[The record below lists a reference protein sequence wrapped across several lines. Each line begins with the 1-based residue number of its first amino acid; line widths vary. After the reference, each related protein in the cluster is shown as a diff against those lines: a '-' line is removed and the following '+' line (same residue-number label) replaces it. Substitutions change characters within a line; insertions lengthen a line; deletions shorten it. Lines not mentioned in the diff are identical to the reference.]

1 MQAVALVEDQV
12 SIEALP
18 LAIVLGLSLKLTVG
32 TAGVTDK
39 GAVTVTVT
47 VCVTDPRPL
56 VQVNSYVVESI
67 SAPVDQVPLVAI
79 EPLQPPEAMHAP
91 PWRAF
96 QVSIELLPLMT
107 VVGVAVKVSDGAP
120 PASFIERVVES
131 TVCAPLGLSPTE
143 SAGSVLALP

>member
-1 MQAVALVEDQV
+1 MHAVALVEDQV

-32 TAGVTDK
+32 TGGVTDE

-47 VCVTDPRPL
+47 VCVVDPWPL
-56 VQVNSYVVESI
+56 VQVNSNFVESK

-91 PWRAF
+91 LWRAF
-96 QVSIELLPLMT
+96 QVSIELEPLLIA
-107 VVGVAVKVSDGAP
+107 VGVAAKVTDGAR
-120 PASFIERVVES
+120 PASFIDVAVES
-131 TVCAPLGLSPTE
+131 TVCAPLGLRAPE
-143 SAGSVLALP
+143 SAGSVLTLS

>member
-1 MQAVALVEDQV
+1 MALVEDQV

-47 VCVTDPRPL
+47 VCVVDPWPL
-56 VQVNSYVVESI
+56 VQVKSYFVEAK

-79 EPLQPPEAMHAP
+79 EPLQPPEATHAP
-91 PWRAF
+91 PWREF
-96 QVSIELLPLMT
+96 QVSIELSPLLI
-107 VVGVAVKVSDGAP
+107 VVGAAVKVTDGTP

-131 TVCAPLGLSPTE
+131 TVCAPLGLSSPTE
-143 SAGSVLALP
+143 TAGSVLTLC

>member
-1 MQAVALVEDQV
+1 VHAVALIEDQV

-18 LAIVLGLSLKLTVG
+18 LAIVLGLPLKLTVG

-47 VCVTDPRPL
+47 ACVADPWPL
-56 VQVNSYVVESI
+56 VQVNSYVVEFK

-91 PWRAF
+91 PWRTF
-96 QVSIELLPLMT
+96 QVSIELLPLMI
-107 VVGVAVKVSDGAP
+107 VVGVAVKVTDGAP

-131 TVCAPLGLSPTE
+131 TVCAPLGLGATE
-143 SAGSVLALP
+143 GAGSGLTLS

>member
-1 MQAVALVEDQV
+1 MHAVASVEDHV

-47 VCVTDPRPL
+47 VCVADPWPPL
-56 VQVNSYVVESI
+56 QVNSYFVESK

-79 EPLQPPEAMHAP
+79 EPLQPPEAMHAS
-91 PWRAF
+91 PWREF
-96 QVSIELLPLMT
+96 QVSIELLPLVI
-107 VVGVAVKVSDGAP
+107 VVGVAVKVTDAAP
-120 PASFIERVVES
+120 PASIIERVVES
-131 TVCAPLGLSPTE
+131 PDCAPLGLSATE
-143 SAGSVLALP
+143 SAGSVLMLS

>member
-1 MQAVALVEDQV
+1 MHAVALIEDHV

-32 TAGVTDK
+32 TAGVTDE

-47 VCVTDPRPL
+47 VCVADPWPL
-56 VQVNSYVVESI
+56 VQVNSYFVELE

-79 EPLQPPEAMHAP
+79 EPLQPPEAMHAS

-96 QVSIELLPLMT
+96 QVSIELLPLMI
-107 VVGVAVKVSDGAP
+107 VVGVAVKVTDGAP
-120 PASFIERVVES
+120 PASFIEDVVES
-131 TVCAPLGLSPTE
+131 TVCAPLGLGATE
-143 SAGSVLALP
+143 SAGSGLTLC

>member
-1 MQAVALVEDQV
+1 MHAVALVENQV

-32 TAGVTDK
+32 TAGATDK

-47 VCVTDPRPL
+47 VCVTDPWLP
-56 VQVNSYVVESI
+56 VQVNSYFVESK

-79 EPLQPPEAMHAP
+79 EPLQPPEALHAS

-96 QVSIELLPLMT
+96 QISIELSPLLI
-107 VVGVAVKVSDGAP
+107 VVGVAVKVTAGAL
-120 PASFIERVVES
+120 PASFIERAVES

-143 SAGSVLALP
+143 SAGSVLTLS